1 MTPAHTFSEPT
12 NTEAIRVIGR
22 FEAGRGIPEAM
33 RSDVRMLGGLLGQVL
48 RESGGD
54 GLFEDV
60 ERLRLATIQAYDE
73 ETSDAFD
80 RAAAIAES
88 FTVARADEVAR
99 AFTCYFHLVNLAE
112 EHQRVRVLRE
122 RAGQPG
128 PSTGSGTQ
136 GSTGSGTQGSTGS
149 GIQGSTGSG
158 TQGSTGSGTQ
168 GSTGSGTQGSTGS
181 ETQGR
186 TADTVATAYA
196 RLRSEVGDDE
206 ARRRL
211 DGLRFHPVF
220 TAHPT
225 EARRRAVSSSIRRLS
240 ELLTQHDAASAG
252 GAEQRRARRRML
264 EEIDTL
270 WRTAPLR
277 AQKPSPTDEVRT
289 VMGVFDETLF
299 TTVPHVYRR
308 IDDALRGD
316 ESGASS
322 PVVPAFVRIGSWVG
336 GDRDGNPF
344 VTASVTRE
352 ASQIAA
358 EHVLLGL
365 ERAIDRIGR
374 TLTLAADDTPPSTDV
389 VGLWEAFAAAEPD
402 VAAELAARSPEE
414 PHRRVLLV
422 LARRVAATRRGDR
435 DRGYT
440 HPDELLADLRAVQS
454 SLADAGARRHAYGG
468 VQHLIWQV
476 ETYGFHL
483 TELEVRQHSQVHA
496 KALAELEAGGAI
508 SAQTEEVLEVFRAIA
523 DIQRE
528 RGLRAAGRY
537 VVSFTQAASDLAN
550 VHRLARHA
558 LGDDAPVL
566 DVVPLFETF
575 ADLQAAPEILAQA
588 VTFPEFQQRMAA
600 TGNRLEVMLGYSD
613 SSKDVGPVAANLALY
628 AAQEKIARWAQESGI
643 ELTLF
648 HGRGGALGRGGG
660 PANSAILAQPPHS
673 VDGRF
678 KLTEQG
684 EVIFARYGEPAIAM
698 RHIDQVAA
706 ATLLASSPSEEE
718 RTSSAAARYAE
729 VAAIMD
735 ATSRER
741 FFSLVKAEGFA
752 PWFATVTP
760 LEEIGLLA
768 LGSRPARRG
777 LSVESLEDLRAIP
790 WVFAWTQARINLA
803 GWFGLGTALQAVGD
817 ADLLAEAYREW
828 PLLRTMVDN
837 VAMSLAKT
845 DERIAAQYLAL
856 GDRDDLA
863 ALVLDELALTREWV
877 VRLTGGEGLLEN
889 KPVLQR
895 AVQLRSPYVDALSLL
910 QLRALRSLRSAGDEA
925 RGSGADAEQQR
936 LLLLSVSG
944 VAAGLQN
951 TG

>member
-1 MTPAHTFSEPT
+1 MTPAHSFSEPT

-22 FEAGRGIPEAM
+22 FEAGQGIPDAM
-33 RSDVRMLGGLLGQVL
+33 RTDVRMLGQLLGQVL
-48 RESGGD
+48 REAGGD

-60 ERLRLATIQAYDE
+60 ERLRLATIQAYDQ
-73 ETSDAFD
+73 ETPDAFE

-88 FTVARADEVAR
+88 FTIARADEVAR

-128 PSTGSGTQ
+128 R
-136 GSTGSGTQGSTGS
+136 
-149 GIQGSTGSG
+149 
-158 TQGSTGSGTQ
+158 
-168 GSTGSGTQGSTGS
+168 
-181 ETQGR
+181 EDA
-186 TADTVATAYA
+186 ADTVATAYA
-196 RLRSEVGDDE
+196 RLRTEVGDAE

-252 GAEQRRARRRML
+252 GAEELRARRRML

-308 IDDALRGD
+308 IDDALRGE
-316 ESGASS
+316 ESGASA

-358 EHVLLGL
+358 DHVLRGL
-365 ERAIDRIGR
+365 ERALERIGR
-374 TLTLAADDTPPSTDV
+374 TLTLAADDTPPSADV
-389 VGLWEAFAAAEPD
+389 LALWDAFATAEPKL
-402 VAAELAARSPEE
+402 AAELATRSPDE

-422 LARRVAATRRGDR
+422 LARRVAATRHGDGAQAYSR
-435 DRGYT
+435 
-440 HPDELLADLRAVQS
+440 PEELLADLRAVQS
-454 SLADAGARRHAYGG
+454 SLVAAGAKRHAFGG

-496 KALAELEAGGAI
+496 KALAELDAGEAL
-508 SAQTEEVLEVFRAIA
+508 SAQTEEVLELFRVIA
-523 DIQRE
+523 DIQRD
-528 RGLRAAGRY
+528 RGERAAGRY
-537 VVSFTQAASDLAN
+537 VVSFTQSASDLAS
-550 VHRLARHA
+550 VHRLARYA
-558 LGDDAPVL
+558 LGDDVPVL

-575 ADLQAAPEILAQA
+575 ADLQAAPGILAEA
-588 VTFPEFQQRMAA
+588 VAFPEYRERMAA

-628 AAQEKIARWAQESGI
+628 EAQEKIARWAQESGI

-706 ATLLASSPSEEE
+706 ATLLASSPTEEE
-718 RTSSAAARYAE
+718 RTSRAAERYAD
-729 VAAIMD
+729 VARVMD
-735 ATSRER
+735 AASRER
-741 FFSLVKAEGFA
+741 FFSLVKADGFA
-752 PWFATVTP
+752 PWFTTVTP

-803 GWFGLGTALQAVGD
+803 GWFGLGTALDAVGD
-817 ADLLAEAYREW
+817 EALLVEAYREW
-828 PLLRTMVDN
+828 PLLRTMIDN

-845 DERIAAQYLAL
+845 DERIARQYLAL

-863 ALVLDELALTREWV
+863 QLVLDELAITRRWV
-877 VRLTGGEGLLEN
+877 IRLTGGEGLLEN

-910 QLRALRSLRSAGDEA
+910 QLRALRALRSAVEEPS
-925 RGSGADAEQQR
+925 GSGADAEQQR

>member
-1 MTPAHTFSEPT
+1 MTPEHAFPEPT
-12 NTEAIRVIGR
+12 DTSAIRIIGR
-22 FEAGRGIPEAM
+22 FEAGRGIPDAM
-33 RSDVRMLGGLLGQVL
+33 RSDVRMLGALLGQVL
-48 RESGGD
+48 REAGGD
-54 GLFEDV
+54 DLFEDV

-73 ETSDAFD
+73 ETSDAFE

-88 FTVARADEVAR
+88 FSIERADEVAR

-122 RAGQPG
+122 RAGQPES
-128 PSTGSGTQ
+128 STSSGTQ
-136 GSTGSGTQGSTGS
+136 PQA
-149 GIQGSTGSG
+149 
-158 TQGSTGSGTQ
+158 
-168 GSTGSGTQGSTGS
+168 
-181 ETQGR
+181 
-186 TADTVATAYA
+186 ADTVATAYA
-196 RLRSEVGDDE
+196 RLKTEVGDDE

-211 DGLRFHPVF
+211 EGLRFHPVF

-240 ELLTQHDAASAG
+240 ELLTQHDAASEA

-316 ESGASS
+316 DSGASA
-322 PVVPAFVRIGSWVG
+322 PIVPAFVRIGSWVG

-352 ASQIAA
+352 ASQIASD
-358 EHVLLGL
+358 HVLRGL
-365 ERAIDRIGR
+365 ERALERIGR
-374 TLTLAADDTPPSTDV
+374 TLTLDAEDTPPSDAV
-389 VGLWEAFAAAEPD
+389 VQLWERFAAAEPRLAD
-402 VAAELAARSPEE
+402 ELGARSPGE
-414 PHRRVLLV
+414 PHRRVV
-422 LARRVAATRRGDR
+422 LSLAHRVAATRRGDEGR
-435 DRGYT
+435 YAG
-440 HPDELLADLRAVQS
+440 PEELLSDLRAVQS
-454 SLADAGARRHAYGG
+454 SLADAGARRHAFGG

-496 KALAELEAGGAI
+496 KALGELESGDPI

-523 DIQRE
+523 EIQRD

-575 ADLQAAPEILAQA
+575 ADLQAAPGILAEA
-588 VTFPEFQQRMAA
+588 VTFPEFRSRMAE

-628 AAQEKIARWAQESGI
+628 EAQEKIAQWAKDSDI

-706 ATLLASSPSEEE
+706 ATLLASSPTVEQ
-718 RTSSAAARYAE
+718 RTSDAASRFADI
-729 VAAIMD
+729 AAVMD
-735 ATSRER
+735 RSSRER

-760 LEEIGLLA
+760 MEEIGLLA

-803 GWFGLGTALQAVGD
+803 GWFGLGTALAAVGD
-817 ADLLAEAYREW
+817 EARLIEAYREW

-845 DERIAAQYLAL
+845 DERIARQYLAL

-863 ALVLDELALTREWV
+863 QLVLDEMTLTREWV
-877 VRLTGGEGLLEN
+877 IRLTGGVGLLEN
-889 KPVLQR
+889 KPILQR
-895 AVQLRSPYVDALSLL
+895 AVQLRTPYVDALSLL
-910 QLRALRSLRSAGDEA
+910 QLRALRALREPADA
-925 RGSGADAEQQR
+925 VGSGSEDEQRR

>member
-1 MTPAHTFSEPT
+1 MRAGHHCDEGYSRGVTPAHSFSEPT

-22 FEAGRGIPEAM
+22 FEAGRGIPDAM
-33 RSDVRMLGGLLGQVL
+33 RSDVRMLGALLGQVL
-48 RESGGD
+48 REAGGD

-60 ERLRLATIQAYDE
+60 ERLRLATIQAYEDE
-73 ETSDAFD
+73 SSDAFE

-88 FTVARADEVAR
+88 FTIARADEVAR

-122 RAGQPG
+122 RAGQS
-128 PSTGSGTQ
+128 PSTSSGTQ
-136 GSTGSGTQGSTGS
+136 NQAGSPSASSGTQNQAGSP
-149 GIQGSTGSG
+149 STSSG
-158 TQGSTGSGTQ
+158 TQAQ
-168 GSTGSGTQGSTGS
+168 A
-181 ETQGR
+181 
-186 TADTVATAYA
+186 ADTVAGAYA
-196 RLRSEVGDDE
+196 QLRTEVGDAE

-211 DGLRFHPVF
+211 EGLRFHPVF

-252 GAEQRRARRRML
+252 GAEEHRARRRML

-277 AQKPSPTDEVRT
+277 SQKPSPTDEVRT

-308 IDDALRGD
+308 IDDALRGE
-316 ESGASS
+316 ESGASA

-358 EHVLLGL
+358 DHVLRGL
-365 ERAIDRIGR
+365 ERALERIGR
-374 TLTLAADDTPPSTDV
+374 TLTLAADDTPPSAEVTA
-389 VGLWEAFAAAEPD
+389 LWDRFAAAEPEL
-402 VAAELAARSPEE
+402 AAELATRSPDE
-414 PHRRVLLV
+414 PHRRVLLTGY
-422 LARRVAATRRGDR
+422 AR
-435 DRGYT
+435 
-440 HPDELLADLRAVQS
+440 PEELLADLRAVQS
-454 SLADAGARRHAYGG
+454 SLAAAGAKRHAFGG

-496 KALAELEAGGAI
+496 KALAELDAGEAI

-523 DIQRE
+523 DIQRD

-550 VHRLARHA
+550 VHRLARYA

-575 ADLQAAPEILAQA
+575 ADLQAAPGILAEV
-588 VTFPEFQQRMAA
+588 VTFPQFRERMAA

-628 AAQEKIARWAQESGI
+628 EAQEKIARWAQESGI

-706 ATLLASSPSEEE
+706 ATLLASSPSVEE
-718 RTSSAAARYAE
+718 RTSRAAERYAE
-729 VAAIMD
+729 VAATMD
-735 ATSRER
+735 AASRER

-752 PWFATVTP
+752 SWFATVTP
-760 LEEIGLLA
+760 MEEIGLLA

-803 GWFGLGTALQAVGD
+803 GWFGLGSALDAVGD
-817 ADLLAEAYREW
+817 ADMLSEAYREW
-828 PLLRTMVDN
+828 PLLRTMIDN

-845 DERIAAQYLAL
+845 DERIARQYLAL

-863 ALVLDELALTREWV
+863 QLVLDELAITRRWV
-877 VRLTGGEGLLEN
+877 IRLTGGEGLLEN
-889 KPVLQR
+889 KPILQR

-910 QLRALRSLRSAGDEA
+910 QLRALRALRSAPEGPT
-925 RGSGADAEQQR
+925 GSGADAEQQR

>member
-1 MTPAHTFSEPT
+1 MSSEHHPDPGYSRTVTPEHAFPEPT
-12 NTEAIRVIGR
+12 DTSAIRIIGR
-22 FEAGRGIPEAM
+22 FEAGRGIPDAM
-33 RSDVRMLGGLLGQVL
+33 RSDVRMLGALLGQVL
-48 RESGGD
+48 RESGSD
-54 GLFEDV
+54 DLFEDV

-73 ETSDAFD
+73 ETSDAFQ

-88 FTVARADEVAR
+88 FSIARADEVAR
-99 AFTCYFHLVNLAE
+99 AFTCYFLLVNLAE

-128 PSTGSGTQ
+128 R
-136 GSTGSGTQGSTGS
+136 
-149 GIQGSTGSG
+149 
-158 TQGSTGSGTQ
+158 
-168 GSTGSGTQGSTGS
+168 
-181 ETQGR
+181 EDA
-186 TADTVATAYA
+186 ADTVATAYA
-196 RLRSEVGDDE
+196 RLKTEVGDDE

-211 DGLRFHPVF
+211 EGLRFHPVF

-240 ELLTQHDAASAG
+240 ELLTQHDAASDG
-252 GAEQRRARRRML
+252 GAEEHRARRRML

-277 AQKPSPTDEVRT
+277 AQKPSPTDEVRQ
-289 VMGVFDETLF
+289 VMSVFDETLF

-308 IDDALRGD
+308 IDDALRGED
-316 ESGASS
+316 SGSTE

-358 EHVLLGL
+358 DHVLRGL
-365 ERAIDRIGR
+365 ERALERIGR
-374 TLTLAADDTPPSTDV
+374 TLTLDAEDTPPSAEVTA
-389 VGLWEAFAAAEPD
+389 LWDRFAAAEPRR
-402 VAAELAARSPEE
+402 AEELGARSPGE
-414 PHRRVLLV
+414 PYRRVLLA
-422 LARRVAATRRGDR
+422 LSHRVGATRRGDEQR
-435 DRGYT
+435 YAA
-440 HPDELLADLRAVQS
+440 PEELLADLRAVQA
-454 SLADAGARRHAYGG
+454 SLRDAGAQRHAFGG

-496 KALAELEAGGAI
+496 NALAELEAGDAI

-523 DIQRE
+523 EIQRD

-550 VHRLARHA
+550 VHRLAKHA

-575 ADLQAAPEILAQA
+575 ADLQAAPEILAET
-588 VTFPEFQQRMAA
+588 VTFPEFQERLAA
-600 TGNRLEVMLGYSD
+600 TGNKLEVMLGYSD

-628 AAQEKIARWAQESGI
+628 EAQEKIAQWAKEQGL

-706 ATLLASSPSEEE
+706 ATLLASSPTVEQ
-718 RTSSAAARYAE
+718 RTSDAAARFADI
-729 VAAIMD
+729 AAVMD
-735 ATSRER
+735 RSSRDR

-760 LEEIGLLA
+760 MEEIGLLA

-803 GWFGLGTALQAVGD
+803 GWFGLGTALAAVGD
-817 ADLLAEAYREW
+817 EARLTEAYREW
-828 PLLRTMVDN
+828 PLLRTMIDN

-845 DERIAAQYLAL
+845 DERIAREYLAL

-863 ALVLDELALTREWV
+863 QLVLDEMSLTREWV
-877 VRLTGGEGLLEN
+877 IRLTGGVGLLEN
-889 KPVLQR
+889 KPILQR
-895 AVQLRSPYVDALSLL
+895 AVQLRTPYVDALSLL
-910 QLRALRSLRSAGDEA
+910 QLRALRALRDPAEA
-925 RGSGADAEQQR
+925 TGSGSDDEQRR

>member
-1 MTPAHTFSEPT
+1 MRSGDPRRPGYALRVTPEHTFSEPT

-22 FEAGRGIPEAM
+22 FEAGRGIPDAM
-33 RSDVRMLGGLLGQVL
+33 RSDVRMLGALLGEVL
-48 RESGGD
+48 REAGGD
-54 GLFEDV
+54 DLFEDV

-73 ETSDAFD
+73 ETSDAFA
-80 RAAAIAES
+80 RAAAIADS

-122 RAGQPG
+122 RAGQPASASAA
-128 PSTGSGTQ
+128 PV
-136 GSTGSGTQGSTGS
+136 
-149 GIQGSTGSG
+149 
-158 TQGSTGSGTQ
+158 
-168 GSTGSGTQGSTGS
+168 
-181 ETQGR
+181 
-186 TADTVATAYA
+186 ADTVATAYA
-196 RLRSEVGDDE
+196 QLREEVGDDE

-240 ELLTQHDAASAG
+240 ELLTQHDAASEG
-252 GAEQRRARRRML
+252 GSEQHRARRRML

-277 AQKPSPTDEVRT
+277 SQKPTPTDEVRT
-289 VMGVFDETLF
+289 VMGIFDETLF

-308 IDDALRGD
+308 IDDALRGED
-316 ESGASS
+316 SGASA
-322 PVVPAFVRIGSWVG
+322 PVVPAFVRVGSWVG

-358 EHVLLGL
+358 DHVLRGL
-365 ERAIDRIGR
+365 ERALDRIGR
-374 TLTLAADDTPPSTDV
+374 TLTLSAEDTPPSPAVTA
-389 VGLWEAFAAAEPD
+389 LWETFAAAEPD
-402 VAAELAARSPEE
+402 AAAELATRSPDE
-414 PHRRVLLV
+414 PYRRVLLV
-422 LARRVAATRRGDR
+422 LARRVAATRRGDA
-435 DRGYT
+435 DSGYAR
-440 HPDELLADLRAVQS
+440 PEELLDDLRTVQA
-454 SLADAGARRHAYGG
+454 SLADAGARRHAFGG

-496 KALAELEAGGAI
+496 KALAELEAGEAL

-523 DIQRE
+523 DIQRD

-537 VVSFTQAASDLAN
+537 VVSFTQAASDLAA

-575 ADLQAAPEILAQA
+575 ADLQAAPGILAEA
-588 VTFPEFQQRMAA
+588 VEAPEFRARMAA

-628 AAQEKIARWAQESGI
+628 EAQEKIARWAKDSGI

-706 ATLLASSPSEEE
+706 ATLLASSPTVEK
-718 RTSSAAARYAE
+718 RTSEAAQRYRD
-729 VAAIMD
+729 VASTMD
-735 ATSRER
+735 RASRDR
-741 FFSLVKAEGFA
+741 FFSLVKADGFA

-760 LEEIGLLA
+760 MEEIGLLA

-803 GWFGLGTALQAVGD
+803 GWFGLGTALDAVGD
-817 ADLLAEAYREW
+817 AALLTEAYREW

-845 DERIAAQYLAL
+845 DERIAREYLAL

-877 VRLTGGEGLLEN
+877 IRLTGGDRLLEN

-910 QLRALRSLRSAGDEA
+910 QLRALRALRSGAEQA
-925 RGSGADAEQQR
+925 EGSGADAEQQR

>member
-1 MTPAHTFSEPT
+1 MTPEHAFPEPT
-12 NTEAIRVIGR
+12 DTSAIRIIGR
-22 FEAGRGIPEAM
+22 FEAGRGIPDAM
-33 RSDVRMLGGLLGQVL
+33 RTDVRMLGALLGQVL
-48 RESGGD
+48 REAGGD
-54 GLFEDV
+54 DLFEDV

-73 ETSDAFD
+73 ETSNAFE

-88 FTVARADEVAR
+88 FSIARADEVAR

-128 PSTGSGTQ
+128 R
-136 GSTGSGTQGSTGS
+136 
-149 GIQGSTGSG
+149 
-158 TQGSTGSGTQ
+158 
-168 GSTGSGTQGSTGS
+168 
-181 ETQGR
+181 EDA
-186 TADTVATAYA
+186 ADTVATAYA
-196 RLRSEVGDDE
+196 RLKTEVGDDE

-211 DGLRFHPVF
+211 EGLRFHPVF

-225 EARRRAVSSSIRRLS
+225 EARRRAVSTSIRRLS
-240 ELLTQHDAASAG
+240 ELLTQHDAASEG
-252 GAEQRRARRRML
+252 GAEEHRARRRML

-277 AQKPSPTDEVRT
+277 AEKPSPTDEVRT

-316 ESGASS
+316 DSGSS
-322 PVVPAFVRIGSWVG
+322 APVVPAFVRIGSWVG

-352 ASQIAA
+352 ASQIASD
-358 EHVLLGL
+358 HVLRGL
-365 ERAIDRIGR
+365 ERALERIGR
-374 TLTLAADDTPPSTDV
+374 TLTLSAEDTPPSDAV
-389 VGLWEAFAAAEPD
+389 SALWESFTAAEPR
-402 VAAELAARSPEE
+402 VAHELAARSPGE
-414 PHRRVLLV
+414 PHRRVLLA
-422 LARRVAATRRGDR
+422 LAHRVAATRNGDEQR
-435 DRGYT
+435 YAR
-440 HPDELLADLRAVQS
+440 PEELLEDLRTVQS
-454 SLADAGARRHAYGG
+454 SLSDAGAKRHAFGG

-496 KALAELEAGGAI
+496 KALAELESGEPI
-508 SAQTEEVLEVFRAIA
+508 SAQTEEVLEVFRVIA
-523 DIQRE
+523 EIQRD

-575 ADLQAAPEILAQA
+575 ADLQAAPGILAEA
-588 VTFPEFQQRMAA
+588 VTFPEFQARLAA

-628 AAQEKIARWAQESGI
+628 EAQEKIAQWAQDSEI

-706 ATLLASSPSEEE
+706 ATLLASSPSVEKH
-718 RTSSAAARYAE
+718 TSDAAARFADI
-729 VAAIMD
+729 AAVMD
-735 ATSRER
+735 TSSRER

-803 GWFGLGTALQAVGD
+803 GWFGLGTALAAVGD
-817 ADLLAEAYREW
+817 EDRLVAAYRDW
-828 PLLRTMVDN
+828 PLLRTMIDN

-845 DERIAAQYLAL
+845 DERIARQYLAL

-863 ALVLDELALTREWV
+863 QLVLDELALTREWV
-877 VRLTGGEGLLEN
+877 IRLTGGVGLLEN
-889 KPVLQR
+889 KPILQR
-895 AVQLRSPYVDALSLL
+895 AVQLRTPYVDALSLL
-910 QLRALRSLRSAGDEA
+910 QLRALRALRDPDEA
-925 RGSGADAEQQR
+925 TGSGADDEQKR